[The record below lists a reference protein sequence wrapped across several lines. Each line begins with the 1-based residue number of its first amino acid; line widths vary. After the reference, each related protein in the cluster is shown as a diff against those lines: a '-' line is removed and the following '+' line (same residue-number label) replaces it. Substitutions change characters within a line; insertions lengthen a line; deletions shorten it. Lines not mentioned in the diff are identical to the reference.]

1 MTFDDNSGY
10 LIIPDPHLVPPRWAV
25 GGAELGE
32 ELASRESAPKEQ
44 EAAHPPT
51 RLAGEIA
58 GVGRPTHEALLGL
71 VAGMAYGAAS
81 PLAGH
86 PFDTIKTRCVH
97 ECLCG
102 SVTGGVA
109 CVSAA
114 HKDLRQ
120 IAHARVRETPIRG
133 NSK

>member
-32 ELASRESAPKEQ
+32 LASRESAPREQ
-44 EAAHPPT
+44 EAAHPPA

-58 GVGRPTHEALLGL
+58 GVGRPTHEALLGM

-86 PFDTIKTRCVH
+86 PFDTIKTRCVFGSA
-97 ECLCG
+97 LC
-102 SVTGGVA
+102 
-109 CVSAA
+109 
-114 HKDLRQ
+114 
-120 IAHARVRETPIRG
+120 ARVRRESGTSVRTCG
-133 NSK
+133 RLAWRAF